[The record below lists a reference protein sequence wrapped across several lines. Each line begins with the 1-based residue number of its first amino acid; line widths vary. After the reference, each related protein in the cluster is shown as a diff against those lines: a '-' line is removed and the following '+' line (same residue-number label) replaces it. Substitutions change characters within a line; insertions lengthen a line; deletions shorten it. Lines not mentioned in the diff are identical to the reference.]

1 MANLVDNA
9 IQQLFKDS
17 CKVVKLWENA
27 SPTSAFQQQILPIT
41 GDYDQVIV
49 NGYDEP
55 TGVIITSLNQ
65 FSAIS
70 RIAQVGA
77 ATASW
82 LAQRPVRYTGT
93 GVVFDETD
101 VKYADR
107 PGPAEI
113 NNAYCVPYQIYGIKL
128 LGGGNTQN

>member
-1 MANLVDNA
+1 MANLVDSA
-9 IQQLFKDS
+9 IQQLFKDG

-27 SPTSAFQQQILPIT
+27 SPTSAFPYQTVPIT

-49 NGYDEP
+49 NGYDET
-55 TGVIITSLNQ
+55 TGAIIASLNQ
-65 FSAIS
+65 PSAIS

-82 LAQRPVRYTGT
+82 LAQRPIRYTGA
-93 GVVFDETD
+93 GVTFDETD
-101 VKYADR
+101 VKYTDR
-107 PGPAEI
+107 PGPADI
-113 NNAYCVPYQIYGIKL
+113 KNAYCVPYQIYGIKL